1 MNIHLLE
8 YLTTLW
14 MFLWDFD
21 KSGLSYKRKLLG
33 DFGFKIKRM
42 SKY

>member
-1 MNIHLLE
+1 MDV
-8 YLTTLW
+8 
-14 MFLWDFD
+14 FVGFD
-21 KSGLSYKRKLLG
+21 KSGLSYKRKLFR